1 MHFYKN
7 SQLPV
12 SVAITPGQIAKNDCF
27 DQVNRRFER
36 LHESIWH
43 ARIFIVRQRITLQ
56 NSNDYLRQIDC
67 LGFAG
72 SVAKR
77 NAGCQDPA
85 HCLSGFLSKAG
96 SFLPGFFFPCA
107 PARNRFALRRR
118 SLLPKAFAPAAT
130 WTCLC
135 SRSSRTGGWLH
146 SRYRETSASPY
157 QKEGMIARPRS
168 EHLIFLS
175 VGRSGRQLRDSRSY
189 AMVLGDLRRCKT
201 AFSYRASRNYLWCW
215 GGYATSHNN
224 PLSHARGQSLP
235 DSARRRVCALY

>member
-1 MHFYKN
+1 M
-7 SQLPV
+7 
-12 SVAITPGQIAKNDCF
+12 
-27 DQVNRRFER
+27 QVPSPSGTR
-36 LHESIWH
+36 
-43 ARIFIVRQRITLQ
+43 
-56 NSNDYLRQIDC
+56 
-67 LGFAG
+67 
-72 SVAKR
+72 VAKTPHIACR
-77 NAGCQDPA
+77 DSFRKPGPSYPA
-85 HCLSGFLSKAG
+85 L
-96 SFLPGFFFPCA
+96 FFFPCA

>member
-96 SFLPGFFFPCA
+96 SFLPGFILSCA

-130 WTCLC
+130 WTRLC

-146 SRYRETSASPY
+146 SRYRETSTSPY
-157 QKEGMIARPRS
+157 QKEGTIARPRS
-168 EHLIFLS
+168 EHLIFFS
-175 VGRSGRQLRDSRSY
+175 VGRSGRQLRDSRPY

-201 AFSYRASRNYLWCW
+201 AFSRTGHRAAIYGAGAVMRHRETILYRMSTAIFTR
-215 GGYATSHNN
+215 
-224 PLSHARGQSLP
+224 
-235 DSARRRVCALY
+235 

>member
-1 MHFYKN
+1 MACKN
-7 SQLPV
+7 IHCPTADNIAKLKRLSSPNRLSRVCRFRRQAERGLPRPRTLPV
-12 SVAITPGQIAKNDCF
+12 GIP
-27 DQVNRRFER
+27 FESRVLPTR
-36 LHESIWH
+36 L
-43 ARIFIVRQRITLQ
+43 
-56 NSNDYLRQIDC
+56 C
-67 LGFAG
+67 
-72 SVAKR
+72 
-77 NAGCQDPA
+77 
-85 HCLSGFLSKAG
+85 
-96 SFLPGFFFPCA
+96 FFPCA
-107 PARNRFALRRR
+107 PARNRFALHRR

>member
-1 MHFYKN
+1 M
-7 SQLPV
+7 
-12 SVAITPGQIAKNDCF
+12 
-27 DQVNRRFER
+27 
-36 LHESIWH
+36 HESIWH
-43 ARIFIVRQRITLQ
+43 ATIFIVRQRITLQ

-77 NAGCQDPA
+77 NAGCQDLA

-96 SFLPGFFFPCA
+96 SFLPGFIFSCA

-130 WTCLC
+130 WTRLC

-157 QKEGMIARPRS
+157 QKEGDSAAALGTS
-168 EHLIFLS
+168 HLPFGWSFWKAVAWLAL
-175 VGRSGRQLRDSRSY
+175 VCHGAGRFAALQNRL
-189 AMVLGDLRRCKT
+189 L
-201 AFSYRASRNYLWCW
+201 SYRASRNYLWC
-215 GGYATSHNN
+215 
-224 PLSHARGQSLP
+224 
-235 DSARRRVCALY
+235 

>member
-12 SVAITPGQIAKNDCF
+12 SVAITPVQIAKNDCF

-56 NSNDYLRQIDC
+56 DSNDYLRQIDC

-96 SFLPGFFFPCA
+96 SFLPGFIFSCA

-130 WTCLC
+130 WTRLC

-146 SRYRETSASPY
+146 SRYRETSTSPY
-157 QKEGMIARPRS
+157 QKEGTIARPRS
-168 EHLIFLS
+168 ERLIFSS

-189 AMVLGDLRRCKT
+189 AMVLGDLRRRKT
-201 AFSYRASRNYLWCW
+201 AFYRTGHR
-215 GGYATSHNN
+215 ATIYGAGAVMRHRTTI
-224 PLSHARGQSLP
+224 LYRM
-235 DSARRRVCALY
+235 SAAIFTR

>member
-96 SFLPGFFFPCA
+96 SFLPGFIFFLVHLQEIASPCA
-107 PARNRFALRRR
+107 GVRSYRKR
-118 SLLPKAFAPAAT
+118 SLPPLLGRVSAQGVAVPAAG
-130 WTCLC
+130 CIVGIEK
-135 SRSSRTGGWLH
+135 RPHPRT
-146 SRYRETSASPY
+146 
-157 QKEGMIARPRS
+157 K
-168 EHLIFLS
+168 
-175 VGRSGRQLRDSRSY
+175 
-189 AMVLGDLRRCKT
+189 RR
-201 AFSYRASRNYLWCW
+201 
-215 GGYATSHNN
+215 G
-224 PLSHARGQSLP
+224 
-235 DSARRRVCALY
+235 

>member
-12 SVAITPGQIAKNDCF
+12 SVAITPVQIAKNDCF

-96 SFLPGFFFPCA
+96 SFLPGFIFSCA

-118 SLLPKAFAPAAT
+118 SLLPKAFAPPLPGRVSAQGVAVPAAG
-130 WTCLC
+130 CIVGIEK
-135 SRSSRTGGWLH
+135 RPHPRTK
-146 SRYRETSASPY
+146 RR
-157 QKEGMIARPRS
+157 
-168 EHLIFLS
+168 
-175 VGRSGRQLRDSRSY
+175 GR
-189 AMVLGDLRRCKT
+189 
-201 AFSYRASRNYLWCW
+201 
-215 GGYATSHNN
+215 
-224 PLSHARGQSLP
+224 
-235 DSARRRVCALY
+235 

>member
-43 ARIFIVRQRITLQ
+43 ARIFIVRQRITCKTQTTIFAKSTVSGLQ
-56 NSNDYLRQIDC
+56 VPSPSGTR
-67 LGFAG
+67 
-72 SVAKR
+72 VAKTPHIACR
-77 NAGCQDPA
+77 DSFRKPGPSYPA
-85 HCLSGFLSKAG
+85 L
-96 SFLPGFFFPCA
+96 FFPCA

>member
-1 MHFYKN
+1 MTR
-7 SQLPV
+7 P
-12 SVAITPGQIAKNDCF
+12 TED
-27 DQVNRRFER
+27 
-36 LHESIWH
+36 
-43 ARIFIVRQRITLQ
+43 TLQ

-72 SVAKR
+72 FVAKR
-77 NAGCQDPA
+77 NVGCQDPA

-96 SFLPGFFFPCA
+96 SFLPGFIFSCA

-135 SRSSRTGGWLH
+135 SRSNRTGGWLH

-175 VGRSGRQLRDSRSY
+175 VGRSGRQLRGSRSY
-189 AMVLGDLRRCKT
+189 AMVLGGLRRCKT
-201 AFSYRASRNYLWCW
+201 AVYRTGHR
-215 GGYATSHNN
+215 ATIYGAGAVMRH
-224 PLSHARGQSLP
+224 R
-235 DSARRRVCALY
+235 SAILYRMSAAIFTR

>member
-12 SVAITPGQIAKNDCF
+12 SVTITPGQIAKNDCF

-96 SFLPGFFFPCA
+96 SFLPGFIFSCA

-130 WTCLC
+130 WTRLC

-146 SRYRETSASPY
+146 SRYRETSTSPY

-168 EHLIFLS
+168 EHLIFFS
-175 VGRSGRQLRDSRSY
+175 VGRSGRQLRDSRPY

-201 AFSYRASRNYLWCW
+201 AFYRTGHRAAIYGAGAVMRHRE
-215 GGYATSHNN
+215 TI
-224 PLSHARGQSLP
+224 
-235 DSARRRVCALY
+235 LYRMSTAIFTR

>member
-12 SVAITPGQIAKNDCF
+12 SVAIAPGQIAKNDCF

-36 LHESIWH
+36 LHESIWY

-96 SFLPGFFFPCA
+96 SFLPGFIFSCA

-130 WTCLC
+130 WTRLC

-146 SRYRETSASPY
+146 SRYRETSTSPC
-157 QKEGMIARPRS
+157 QKEGTIARPRS
-168 EHLIFLS
+168 EHLIFFS
-175 VGRSGRQLRDSRSY
+175 VGRSGRQLRDSRPY

-201 AFSYRASRNYLWCW
+201 AFYRTGHRAAIYGAGAVMRHRE
-215 GGYATSHNN
+215 TI
-224 PLSHARGQSLP
+224 
-235 DSARRRVCALY
+235 LYRMSTAIFTR

>member
-96 SFLPGFFFPCA
+96 SFLPGFIFSLCTCKKSLRLA
-107 PARNRFALRRR
+107 P
-118 SLLPKAFAPAAT
+118 AFAPAESVR
-130 WTCLC
+130 
-135 SRSSRTGGWLH
+135 SR
-146 SRYRETSASPY
+146 RYLDVSLL
-157 QKEGMIARPRS
+157 KE
-168 EHLIFLS
+168 
-175 VGRSGRQLRDSRSY
+175 
-189 AMVLGDLRRCKT
+189 
-201 AFSYRASRNYLWCW
+201 
-215 GGYATSHNN
+215 
-224 PLSHARGQSLP
+224 
-235 DSARRRVCALY
+235 

>member
-1 MHFYKN
+1 MACKN
-7 SQLPV
+7 IHCPTADNIAKLKRLSSPNRLSRVCRFRRQAERGLPRPRTLPV
-12 SVAITPGQIAKNDCF
+12 GIP
-27 DQVNRRFER
+27 FESRVLPTR
-36 LHESIWH
+36 L
-43 ARIFIVRQRITLQ
+43 
-56 NSNDYLRQIDC
+56 
-67 LGFAG
+67 
-72 SVAKR
+72 
-77 NAGCQDPA
+77 
-85 HCLSGFLSKAG
+85 
-96 SFLPGFFFPCA
+96 FFPCA

>member
-12 SVAITPGQIAKNDCF
+12 SVAITPVQIAKNDCF

-72 SVAKR
+72 SATKR

-96 SFLPGFFFPCA
+96 SFLPGFIFSLCA
-107 PARNRFALRRR
+107 CKKSLRPAL
-118 SLLPKAFAPAAT
+118 AFAYAEKGGDDSAAA
-130 WTCLC
+130 
-135 SRSSRTGGWLH
+135 RG
-146 SRYRETSASPY
+146 TS
-157 QKEGMIARPRS
+157 
-168 EHLIFLS
+168 HLPF
-175 VGRSGRQLRDSRSY
+175 GRSFWK
-189 AMVLGDLRRCKT
+189 AV
-201 AFSYRASRNYLWCW
+201 A
-215 GGYATSHNN
+215 
-224 PLSHARGQSLP
+224 
-235 DSARRRVCALY
+235 